1 MLGCAGAGKTTFAR
15 ALAEAI
21 NAPAV
26 ILDDIWRPEWGPDDL
41 ERFRR
46 LLREAHA
53 GDRWVSDGN
62 FAVASFDLRL
72 PRADL
77 VVWLERPRW
86 LCLWRASMRVF
97 RSGEPHQLKD
107 LRTVWAFIWSF
118 DRINRP
124 RIKAQLVANGP
135 AVLRIHLTDD
145 RQTRAFLE
153 TLGERGRSARRRR
166 HGVQHRQLLRCERP

>member
-1 MLGCAGAGKTTFAR
+1 LQRIVVLGCAGAGKTTFAR

-62 FAVASFDLRL
+62 FALAGFDAGLS
-72 PRADL
+72 
-77 VVWLERPRW
+77 V
-86 LCLWRASMRVF
+86 WRAAPAKGPPYGLGLHLEL
-97 RSGEPHQLKD
+97 RSDQP
-107 LRTVWAFIWSF
+107 
-118 DRINRP
+118 
-124 RIKAQLVANGP
+124 P
-135 AVLRIHLTDD
+135 AH
-145 RQTRAFLE
+145 
-153 TLGERGRSARRRR
+153 
-166 HGVQHRQLLRCERP
+166 